1 MRQASDL
8 EVATWHAVGR
18 SYHRCVAALSD
29 RVAPLG
35 LNLTA
40 HEVLQHLLRTP
51 GLSQQRLA
59 ARVFTA
65 KSHLS
70 SVVRDLESRGL
81 LQRLPDPSD
90 ARAWSLS
97 LTTKGQSLA
106 RRGEELQLSLI
117 ASMGEGVSQAD
128 HARFA
133 SVLAHIESN
142 LIAMSTG

>member
-1 MRQASDL
+1 MQQPSEH
-8 EVATWHAVGR
+8 EVTAWHAVVR
-18 SYHRCVAALSD
+18 NYHRCEAALAA

-40 HEVLQHLLRTP
+40 HEVLQHLLRCP

-70 SVVRDLESRGL
+70 SVVRELESRSL
-81 LQRLPDPSD
+81 LVRAADPAD

-97 LTTKGQSLA
+97 LTAKGVALA
-106 RRGEELQLSLI
+106 RKAEQAQMGLI
-117 ASMGEGVSQAD
+117 AAMGQGISAAD
-128 HARFA
+128 FARFS
-133 SVLAHIESN
+133 SVLGVIESN
-142 LIAMSTG
+142 LIGLGA